1 MSRIEI
7 LYVDDDDD
15 IRTIVELSLGM
26 DPDIRLETFASA
38 LPALER
44 LKSWSPD
51 AVLLDVMMPDMDG
64 PTLLALFRQQSA
76 DTDTPVIFMTAK
88 GRDADISYYRALGA
102 VGVILKPF
110 DPLHLAREIRTILNR
125 PR

>member
-51 AVLLDVMMPDMDG
+51 AVLRDVMMPDMDG

-76 DTDTPVIFMTAK
+76 ATDTPVIFMTAK